1 VGSDFDYSPQ
11 LERLLRQGNLD
22 APKQKRIME
31 LNPSHPILAKMQD
44 QFAKDK
50 DAAILGDYAE
60 LLLGYG
66 LIAEGSELHDPVKFT
81 HLVGT
86 LMEQGL

>member
-1 VGSDFDYSPQ
+1 
-11 LERLLRQGNLD
+11 
-22 APKQKRIME
+22 
-31 LNPSHPILAKMQD
+31 MQD